1 MGKLGAIV
9 VIDIGKSNA
18 KLALVD
24 PETRAVTA
32 VRTTANTVR
41 TGGPYPHFD
50 VDALW
55 QWILDGLAVFA
66 REGAIATISVTTHGA
81 CFALVAGDGLA
92 LPVLDYEHEGPEAVH
107 DAYAKARGD
116 FSETLSPDLP
126 NGLNA
131 GRQLF
136 WLSRTFPEAFART
149 ETILPYPQ
157 YWVWRLTGLKV
168 AEVTSL
174 GCHTDLWA
182 PRAAHYSELAVNEGW
197 DRLFPP
203 LVRAWDTVG
212 TIAPDIAARTGIAA
226 SCRVVAGIHDSNASL
241 LPHVLTRPAPFAV
254 LSTGT
259 WTIVLA
265 PGGSIENLDP
275 ARDCLANVDA
285 FGRPV
290 PSARFMGGREFAIL
304 AEDSSAEPSEA
315 EVSRV
320 IAGKVMALPT
330 FAPGTGP
337 FGRGAG
343 RWTADAAGL
352 SPGERVA
359 AASLYCVMVT
369 ETCLSLAG
377 ADGPVIV
384 EGPFAR
390 NRSVPLGTCAAHP
403 APDSGRAGRHRHRR
417 RGRTAGRGT
426 GHRAA
431 AEGRAAGRCARR
443 RPCRLRR
450 NLAPPGG
457 SDKAERQLPSI
468 SSRLS
473 SALSQASSAS
483 AICARTL
490 SSAAPAAA
498 NAFGSR
504 R

>member
-1 MGKLGAIV
+1 MAKPGAIV

-24 PETRAVTA
+24 PDTRAVAA

-41 TGGPYPHFD
+41 TDGPYPHFN

-66 REGAIATISVTTHGA
+66 RDGEIATISVTTHGA
-81 CFALVAGDGLA
+81 CFALVAGERLA
-92 LPVLDYEHEGPEAVH
+92 LPILDYEHDGPEEVRASYRQVC
-107 DAYAKARGD
+107 GD

-136 WLSRTFPEAFART
+136 WLSRKFPEAFEET

-182 PRAAHYSELAVNEGW
+182 PRAAAYSRFAVNQGW

-203 LVRAWDTVG
+203 LVRAWDVVG
-212 TIAPDIAARTGIAA
+212 SIDPEIARRTGIAA
-226 SCRVVAGIHDSNASL
+226 TARVVAGIHDSNASL
-241 LPHVLTRPAPFAV
+241 LPHLLTRPAPFAV

-265 PGGSIENLDP
+265 PGGSIEQLDP

-290 PSARFMGGREFAIL
+290 PSTRFMAGREFAIL
-304 AEDSSAEPSEA
+304 SAGSDAEPSAA

-320 IAGKVMALPT
+320 LSEKIMALPT

-337 FGRGAG
+337 FGKAEGH
-343 RWTADAAGL
+343 WTVDPDSL

-359 AASLYCVMVT
+359 AASLYAVFVT

-377 ADGPVIV
+377 AAGPVIV

-390 NRSVPLGTCAAHP
+390 NRLFL
-403 APDSGRAGRHRHRR
+403 SGL
-417 RGRTAGRGT
+417 
-426 GHRAA
+426 
-431 AEGRAAGRCARR
+431 ARR
-443 RPCRLRR
+443 IPRPIMAEPDATGTVDGAVLLAGGPHTALKPKDATPVAPLAIG
-450 NLAPPGG
+450 LAPY
-457 SDKAERQLPSI
+457 AEAWR
-468 SSRLS
+468 
-473 SALSQASSAS
+473 ALAAS
-483 AICARTL
+483 
-490 SSAAPAAA
+490 
-498 NAFGSR
+498 
-504 R
+504 